1 MLVVTAKSTLAIA
14 ETTTPRR
21 LQPRIDDLETARGIT
36 LIHGP
41 LIEDDREEHKCYRHN
56 EGAHAKPNE

>member
-1 MLVVTAKSTLAIA
+1 MPNQRS
-14 ETTTPRR
+14 P
-21 LQPRIDDLETARGIT
+21 LQKQQRPGGYSPRIDDLETARGIT

>member
-14 ETTTPRR
+14 KQQRPGGYS
-21 LQPRIDDLETARGIT
+21 PRIDDLETARGIT